1 MSLFLIWNLL
11 AWMAKETN
19 NPYQAPTSTPQQSQD
34 AERGGYEKT
43 VLWLGATWFFFIL
56 FSYYVLRP
64 IREQISS
71 TYGTENLSKLFI
83 ATFVVMLIAIPIY
96 SLLVGK
102 FHRSRLVPS
111 VYVFFIFNLIL
122 FWIGM
127 KYCPAESQ
135 IWVSRAFF
143 VWISVY
149 GLFIVSF
156 FWSVIGDM
164 LSTGQGRR
172 IFGFIAGGGTLGGLV
187 GSQVAGRLVGIIGV
201 ANLLLIPAGLLLAAL
216 LVYLLLERSTSQMNQ
231 DSGQELSGKA
241 TGGNPFAGFTAV
253 FKSRYLLAICC
264 YGLFMSACGT
274 TVYFQQSEIVKATYE
289 HLGAEP
295 AKEASTEY
303 FANINFTVSLLTLA
317 MQFVVVGLLM
327 KRAGLG
333 ITLAVLPI
341 AVMIGIGCLAMW
353 PTIGVLAVITV
364 IGRSAEY
371 GVANP
376 AREVLFAS
384 VNREDRYKA
393 KSFIDTI
400 VRRGGDSVVG
410 SAYRGLRESA
420 GLAMTTLSWIV
431 IPIALAWAVLGLYI
445 GRENKRV
452 AVNEEN

>member
-1 MSLFLIWNLL
+1 
-11 AWMAKETN
+11 MAKESEN
-19 NPYQAPTSTPQQSQD
+19 SYSPSGQPQPAAMPKPPQD
-34 AERGGYEKT
+34 AGGSGYEKI

-71 TYGTENLSKLFI
+71 TYGTENLSWLFM

-96 SLLVGK
+96 SVLVGK

-111 VYVFFIFNLIL
+111 IYVFFIFNLIL
-122 FWIGM
+122 FWVGM
-127 KYCPAESQ
+127 KYCPPEYQ

-143 VWISVY
+143 IWISVY

-172 IFGFIAGGGTLGGLV
+172 IFGYIAGGGTLGGLV
-187 GSQVAGRLVGIIGV
+187 GSQVAGRLVGRIGV

-216 LVYLLLERSTSQMNQ
+216 LVYWFLERSASRFHQ
-231 DSGQELSGKA
+231 DADQELSGKA

-264 YGLFMSACGT
+264 YGLFMATCGT
-274 TVYFQQSEIVKATYE
+274 TVYFQQSEIVKAAYE
-289 HLGAEP
+289 HLGEEP

-303 FANINFTVSLLTLA
+303 FANINFSVSLVTLL
-317 MQFVVVGLLM
+317 MQFAIVGLLM

-333 ITLAVLPI
+333 ITLTVLPI
-341 AVMIGIGCLAMW
+341 AYMFGIGCLALW
-353 PTIGVLAVITV
+353 PSIEVLAVITV
-364 IGRSAEY
+364 MGRAAEY
-371 GVANP
+371 GIANP

-410 SAYRGLRESA
+410 SVYRGLRETA

-452 AVNEEN
+452 VDEDN